1 MEICCTFV
9 FVLVTLVTLRIE
21 MRKEFSGNIAI
32 SAIAIGASYSG
43 LLALDGMVAN
53 GVMNPAIAWALA
65 VEGQW

>member
-9 FVLVTLVTLRIE
+9 FVLVTLVTLRSD
-21 MRKEFSGNIAI
+21 MRKEFSGSIAI